1 MPIYISRGRFT
12 SDAVKGMLAKPEDR
26 EEAVAKLFKSVGGKL
41 IGWYLTFG
49 RHDWMSIGEFPGN
62 RDNGRHDGERR
73 GSHLR
78 FCWKGGEELSE
89 RRPLVGSS
97 EIFSLNAMSASH
109 VGC

>member
-1 MPIYISRGRFT
+1 MTILNVRHTTVYRCCSGRQP
-12 SDAVKGMLAKPEDR
+12 VR
-26 EEAVAKLFKSVGGKL
+26 
-41 IGWYLTFG
+41 
-49 RHDWMSIGEFPGN
+49 N